1 MKMKKENKKF
11 QKISD
16 LKEFALIEH
25 LTKNFKSKNRTTIK
39 SIGDDAA
46 VLNYENKE
54 ILVTTDLLTEGIHFD
69 LTYVPLIHLGYKSVI
84 VNLSDIYA
92 MNGTPKQITVAIAIS
107 KKISLKAIEEFYKG
121 IYLAC
126 EKYNVDLIGGD
137 TSSSLTG
144 MQISITAIGEID
156 ISKISYRNSAKKN
169 DLICVS
175 GNLGAS
181 YFGLLLLEREKQVLK
196 ENPYERIDLNEYKY
210 ILQRQLRPEARR
222 DIIESLEKMK
232 IKPNSMIDISDGLSS
247 EILHI
252 CKNSEVGCKIFEEKI
267 PIAFETKKIAEIFKI
282 HTTTAALNG
291 GEDYEM
297 LFTISQ
303 KDFEKIN
310 KISDVSIIGYITDK
324 KDGKKLITNTN
335 EEIDLKAQG
344 WIM

>member
-1 MKMKKENKKF
+1 MKKENKNF

-25 LTKNFKSKNRTTIK
+25 LTKNFKSKNKTTIK

-46 VLNYENKE
+46 VLNYENKK

-156 ISKISYRNSAKKN
+156 ISKITYRSSAKKN

-175 GNLGAS
+175 GDLGAS
-181 YFGLLLLEREKQVLK
+181 YFGLLLLEREKQVIK
-196 ENPYERIDLNEYKY
+196 ENPKERIDLNEYKY
-210 ILQRQLRPEARR
+210 ILQRQLRPEARG

-267 PIAFETKKIAEIFKI
+267 PIAFETKKIAETFKI

-291 GEDYEM
+291 GEDYEL

>member
-1 MKMKKENKKF
+1 MKKENKNF

-25 LTKNFKSKNRTTIK
+25 LTKNFKSKNKTTIK

-46 VLNYENKE
+46 VLNYDNKK

-156 ISKISYRNSAKKN
+156 ISKITYRSSAKKN

-175 GNLGAS
+175 GDLGAS
-181 YFGLLLLEREKQVLK
+181 YFGLLLLEREKQVIK
-196 ENPYERIDLNEYKY
+196 ENPKERIDLNEYKY
-210 ILQRQLRPEARR
+210 ILQRQLRPEARG

-267 PIAFETKKIAEIFKI
+267 PIAFETKKIAETFKI

-291 GEDYEM
+291 GEDYEL

>member
-1 MKMKKENKKF
+1 MKKENKKF

-344 WIM
+344 WTM

>member
-1 MKMKKENKKF
+1 MKKENKKF

-25 LTKNFKSKNRTTIK
+25 LTKNFKSKNKTTIK

-46 VLNYENKE
+46 VLNYENKK

-156 ISKISYRNSAKKN
+156 ISKITYRSSAKKN

-175 GNLGAS
+175 GDLGAS
-181 YFGLLLLEREKQVLK
+181 YFGLLLLEREKQVIK
-196 ENPYERIDLNEYKY
+196 ENPKERIDLNEYKY
-210 ILQRQLRPEARR
+210 ILQRQLRPEARG

-267 PIAFETKKIAEIFKI
+267 PIAFETKKIAETFKI

-291 GEDYEM
+291 GEDYEL